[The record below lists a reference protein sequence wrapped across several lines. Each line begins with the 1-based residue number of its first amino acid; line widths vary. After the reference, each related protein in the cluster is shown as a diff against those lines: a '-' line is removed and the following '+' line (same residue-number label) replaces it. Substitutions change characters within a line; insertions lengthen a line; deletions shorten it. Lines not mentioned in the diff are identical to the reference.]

1 MPDRRNVL
9 YIRCCDGR
17 SRNFPE
23 LEGCLIHEIR
33 LPGGVLFPDLCAHSL
48 ARGEQTFEMKIPVGT
63 AMRRHI
69 VQMMNRMDKTT
80 AHTIG
85 ELVLLFSVDA
95 IVGLKKPTRIYL
107 ATHSHCGAANIIG
120 FNEADKVSRL
130 LKYRVHF
137 QQAYPDIDVRII
149 NEEHS
154 ECGEHHM
161 GHKDITLHA
170 IAA

>member
-1 MPDRRNVL
+1 MPGRENVL
-9 YIRCCDGR
+9 YVTCIDDRIKI
-17 SRNFPE
+17 PE
-23 LEGCLIHEIR
+23 ELKGQRVNQLR
-33 LPGGVLFPDLCAHSL
+33 LPGGILFPDLCAHSFL
-48 ARGEQTFEMKIPVGT
+48 GGEQTFEMKIPVGT

-95 IVGLKKPTRIYL
+95 IVGLKNPTRIYL

-137 QQAYPDIDVRII
+137 QQAYPDIDVRIL

-161 GHKDITLHA
+161 GHKDITVHA
-170 IAA
+170 VAA